1 MIEFSLKNFKFLC
14 DQNNLLQE
22 KIKQEE
28 KQLSEQQKEI
38 ERLKNEISLKNKQ
51 LYKQE
56 FEIKDYQSRDQ
67 IQREELQKLRES
79 LKKCSCM
86 LMNTGNYDAQINN
99 NISLQ
104 KFDLPGDSQK
114 ANQAQKYSQ
123 SIKSTSIQLFDAN
136 ALDQK
141 MEGPQ
146 SKLNNNLISRQNQL
160 QNYKENDYT
169 NFQLENAKSQNNT
182 QQNKGLGLN
191 EQSHTGLDFQCSQ
204 PNNQGVNFSTQQ
216 NYQLN
221 IKINEIP
228 PSALNINDI
237 NIPKFNESQPLN
249 QINKDIKNEYG
260 DIKINLNTN
269 KCASTQPYNQK
280 QQNYPKESKIQE
292 QNDNM
297 EQLIQYQ
304 QMQHHNNN
312 PKSMHSN
319 LSQEASKKGNLVSAA
334 VPQAKNNQ
342 QTTVCPPPSLKNP
355 NAHSRSGSFYQGST
369 QNPHQSLSFHING
382 NATNSQQQSAY
393 SNLTLLKQTLYSNQN
408 PSQSR
413 KSSIQNIQTKKAG
426 ENIIITSSQD
436 NAQQL
441 SSQNTMHAKRN
452 ASSYSGSSTVSQ
464 SLTTSIN
471 GSSSIQNISSGNH
484 FKNQYKIKQKDSSQI
499 IPISLQNTSSV
510 INCNKENFN
519 NASIQNQQQQQQ
531 LQQQQQYQQSKKQY
545 PQMYQ
550 IQQQIQ
556 QVSDNNGQK
565 TLKYINQS
573 KNNFTHTINLEQ
585 QNSQQEEPVNN
596 ALSSK
601 SRGKSQTNFST
612 LYNKE
617 MAEQQKQI
625 GVKQALIHS
634 GGSGTPASVPR
645 GNINHNKASSLTIST
660 SNTSFTQQN
669 SKPISNQ
676 QKQSS
681 INIVLNTEPQQINF
695 NQISFKSD
703 RLTTHTSNN
712 TFSPFAATSQ
722 TMKDLAK
729 IRMESQQTNE
739 DQKMYL
745 KEGDKSLSQTDEYEI
760 EREKD
765 FQQNKTISQAKKNLK
780 IQGNNK
786 QFIEDIEDFNIQ
798 DDTDEQKNDKLKFT
812 HINTDKQKATLLTY
826 FSQQEDSLQIH
837 SNSTINDIPK
847 ERTLREEN
855 NTKNGDLQGRDQ
867 KFNDFIGQKFK
878 IQSEIKKEEP
888 INYPHSNNQITQCKI
903 NNNDIVQPS
912 SITFLPTNNGKIQKN
927 AYFVK
932 SPQKEFNHTQ
942 TQNYKSQNSNNNIYG
957 EENYLTQAEG
967 QPVVNCN
974 YFSKNIKEESINN
987 ESNFINFY
995 SNFSHLNYETI
1006 KEIQN
1011 SQKVSTFSSP
1021 IKQQTPNQIN
1031 KLVKQENSH
1040 FEQTNQTNV
1049 PQVQS
1054 PYQQNLEL
1062 KVKSKSSGN
1071 LSKEPGR
1078 IKQNLES
1085 TNFQKLNPC
1094 PSSII
1099 SYASSSNDSSQIYKI
1114 APTLSYTKSVPAVQ
1128 NKQIQQQDQIG
1139 QKIFEQFA
1147 IYGIDKTELDL
1158 KQPGIQFL
1166 QPKLQYRYP
1175 DKQILDN
1182 SRENTLPFFAFPKGV
1197 ETQRFKMTD
1206 SLSQINEIMFANYV
1220 VEYNENCF
1228 TFVVKTDDSFKKQS
1242 HFQNSN
1248 KLLDMC
1254 NPSKLLYG
1262 ICFKIK
1268 DIIEDDSKGNENTAK
1283 TLANS
1288 QNFWITKR
1296 AICFLT
1302 YYPFIKF
1309 FLDIISSLLNQI
1321 KMERI
1326 KFYSENHE
1334 GIKKDSRLL
1343 ARIEQQYFMRLIQ
1356 NQFYGLLEELKN
1368 LSTPSINSSIYLSY
1382 KQERFM
1388 YYVPGQQ
1395 SAKYIEAEGSS
1406 SIVFS
1411 CIAYETFIEIFFNI
1425 LIEQPM
1431 VFVSANPTLLSS
1443 VILMFYSLIKPFKWP
1458 HPLISILPQN
1468 LIHLLDS
1475 PIPIFLGLNMSKQEV
1490 LERNLCEK
1498 HEQCTFVFL
1507 DDFLVEVSSYTTENK
1522 ELIHKSVLYNKLLS
1536 QTTKLYNDILP
1547 ENLRRNQI
1555 NYQIFQNNFQQN
1567 LNLQEKKKATKS
1579 TVNLVNMQSN
1589 DLKVSKN
1596 NGLTTS
1602 GSNGQMTL
1610 SSSTSDLATS
1620 NNINQIIPLK
1630 KELLISPNE
1639 NQKSACTSLMMS
1651 ISQFI
1656 QSEIVDHLPHKK
1668 LVAKGDVIDLELLE
1682 QYITCQRR
1690 MKDELVSRIIKTQMF
1705 SFFVEE
1711 HYYENNF

>member
-1 MIEFSLKNFKFLC
+1 MIDFSLKNFKILC

-38 ERLKNEISLKNKQ
+38 ERLKNEITLKNKQ

-67 IQREELQKLRES
+67 IQREELQKLREN

-86 LMNTGNYDAQINN
+86 FMNTGNYDAQSNN
-99 NISLQ
+99 NISQQ
-104 KFDLPGDSQK
+104 KFDLAGDCQK

-146 SKLNNNLISRQNQL
+146 SKLNNNLMNRQTQL
-160 QNYKENDYT
+160 QNSKDNEYS
-169 NFQLENAKSQNNT
+169 NFQLENAKFQNNN
-182 QQNKGLGLN
+182 QQNKGSGLN
-191 EQSHTGLDFQCSQ
+191 QQSQTVLDFQLPQ
-204 PNNQGVNFSTQQ
+204 QNNQGISFSAQQ

-221 IKINEIP
+221 FKINEA
-228 PSALNINDI
+228 PSSAALTINDI
-237 NIPKFNESQPLN
+237 NIPKCNEAN
-249 QINKDIKNEYG
+249 QINKDVKNEYG

-269 KCASTQPYNQK
+269 KCGYVQQYNQK
-280 QQNYPKESKIQE
+280 QQNNLKDTKIQE
-292 QNDNM
+292 QNDNT

-304 QMQHHNNN
+304 QMQSLNNN
-312 PKSMHSN
+312 TKSMPSN
-319 LSQEASKKGNLVSAA
+319 ISQEASKKGNLVSAA
-334 VPQAKNNQ
+334 VPQTKNNQ
-342 QTTVCPPPSLKNP
+342 QTSVCPPPSLKNP

-369 QNPHQSLSFHING
+369 PNPHQSLSFHINS
-382 NATNSQQQSAY
+382 NAINGQQQSAY
-393 SNLTLLKQTLYSNQN
+393 SNLTLLKQTMYSNQN
-408 PSQSR
+408 PSHSR

-426 ENIIITSSQD
+426 ENNIIISSQD

-441 SSQNTMHAKRN
+441 SSQNTIQAKRT
-452 ASSYSGSSTVSQ
+452 ASSYTGSNAVSQ
-464 SLTTSIN
+464 SLTTSLN
-471 GSSSIQNISSGNH
+471 GPSSIQNISSGNH
-484 FKNQYKIKQKDSSQI
+484 FKNQYKIKQKDQQQTNQN
-499 IPISLQNTSSV
+499 SLQNTSSV
-510 INCNKENFN
+510 VNCNKENFN

-531 LQQQQQYQQSKKQY
+531 SQYQQPKKQS
-545 PQMYQ
+545 PQVYQ
-550 IQQQIQ
+550 IQQQTQ
-556 QVSDNNGQK
+556 QVNDNNIQK

-573 KNNFTHTINLEQ
+573 KSNFTHAINLEQ
-585 QNSQQEEPVNN
+585 QSCQQEEPVNN

-601 SRGKSQTNFST
+601 SRGKSQTNFTT

-617 MAEQQKQI
+617 VAEQQGKSL
-625 GVKQALIHS
+625 GVKQVSINS
-634 GGSGTPASVPR
+634 GSGTPASVPR
-645 GNINHNKASSLTIST
+645 GNINHNKTSSLTIST

-681 INIVLNTEPQQINF
+681 INIVLNTEPPQISF

-703 RLTTHTSNN
+703 RLMTHTSSN
-712 TFSPFAATSQ
+712 TFSPFGAASQ

-729 IRMESQQTNE
+729 IRMESQQTND

-745 KEGDKSLSQTDEYEI
+745 KEGDKSLSQTDEYEV

-765 FQQNKTISQAKKNLK
+765 FQQNRTISQANKNLN
-780 IQGNNK
+780 IQAQNK

-798 DDTDEQKNDKLKFT
+798 DDTDEQKDDKLKFT

-826 FSQQEDSLQIH
+826 FSQQDDSLQIH

-855 NTKNGDLQGRDQ
+855 NTKNGDLSGRDS
-867 KFNDFIGQKFK
+867 KFNDFLGQKFK
-878 IQSEIKKEEP
+878 IQSEVKKEEP
-888 INYPHSNNQITQCKI
+888 INYPHSNNQITQSKI

-912 SITFLPTNNGKIQKN
+912 SVTFLTTNYGKIQKN
-927 AYFVK
+927 TYFVK
-932 SPQKEFNHTQ
+932 SPSKEFNQTQ
-942 TQNYKSQNSNNNIYG
+942 TQNYKSYSSNNMING
-957 EENYLTQAEG
+957 EENYLTQADV

-974 YFSKNIKEESINN
+974 YFSKNIKEESITN
-987 ESNFINFY
+987 ESNFVNFY
-995 SNFSHLNYETI
+995 SNLSHMNYETVNN
-1006 KEIQN
+1006 IQA

-1021 IKQQTPNQIN
+1021 IKQQTPIQIN
-1031 KLVKQENSH
+1031 KIVNQDNNQ
-1040 FEQTNQTNV
+1040 FEQTNQSNI

-1094 PSSII
+1094 PSSIM
-1099 SYASSSNDSSQIYKI
+1099 SQASTSNNQSQIYKI
-1114 APTLSYTKSVPAVQ
+1114 TPTLSYTKSVPAVQ
-1128 NKQIQQQDQIG
+1128 SKLVQQQDQIG

-1248 KLLDMC
+1248 KLLDTC

-1268 DIIEDDSKGNENTAK
+1268 DIVEDDSKGIENTAK

-1302 YYPFIKF
+1302 YYPFVKF

-1326 KFYSENHE
+1326 NFYTQNHE

-1343 ARIEQQYFMRLIQ
+1343 ARIEQQYFMKLIQ
-1356 NQFYGLLEELKN
+1356 NQFYGILEELKN

-1425 LIEQPM
+1425 LIEQQM
-1431 VFVSANPTLLSS
+1431 VFVSANPALLSS

-1490 LERNLCEK
+1490 LEWNLCEK

-1507 DDFLVEVSSYTTENK
+1507 DDFLVEVSSCTNENR

-1536 QTTKLYNDILP
+1536 QTTKLYNSILP

-1567 LNLQEKKKATKS
+1567 LNLQDKKKTSKS
-1579 TVNLVNMQSN
+1579 TVNLVNVQSN
-1589 DLKVSKN
+1589 DLKISKN

-1620 NNINQIIPLK
+1620 NNLNQIIPMK

-1639 NQKSACTSLMMS
+1639 DQKQACTSLMMS

-1656 QSEIVDHLPHKK
+1656 QCEILDHLPHKK

-1711 HYYENNF
+1711 HYYENNY

>member
-1 MIEFSLKNFKFLC
+1 MIDFSLKNFKFLC

-67 IQREELQKLRES
+67 IQREELQKLREN

-86 LMNTGNYDAQINN
+86 LTNISNYDAQINN

-104 KFDLPGDSQK
+104 KNDFTGDSQK

-123 SIKSTSIQLFDAN
+123 QIKSTSIQLFDTN

-141 MEGPQ
+141 MEGPS
-146 SKLNNNLISRQNQL
+146 SKLNNNLINRQGQL
-160 QNYKENDYT
+160 LNSKENDFT
-169 NFQLENAKSQNNT
+169 NFQLENAKSQNNS
-182 QQNKGLGLN
+182 QQNKGLGVN
-191 EQSHTGLDFQCSQ
+191 EQSLAGIDFQFSQ
-204 PNNQGVNFSTQQ
+204 QNNQSLNLSTQQ

-221 IKINEIP
+221 FKINEAP
-228 PSALNINDI
+228 PSALNLNEI
-237 NIPKFNESQPLN
+237 NIPKFNESLSQN

-269 KCASTQPYNQK
+269 KSQYEK
-280 QQNYPKESKIQE
+280 QQNYLKEPKIQE
-292 QNDNM
+292 QNDNS

-304 QMQHHNNN
+304 QIQPPNNTA
-312 PKSMHSN
+312 KSMLYN
-319 LSQEASKKGNLVSAA
+319 IQQEVSKKGNTLSAA
-334 VPQAKNNQ
+334 VPQIKNNQ
-342 QTTVCPPPSLKNP
+342 QTTVCPPPSLKNQ

-369 QNPHQSLSFHING
+369 HNPHQSLSFHINSNAVNG
-382 NATNSQQQSAY
+382 NNQQQSAY

-426 ENIIITSSQD
+426 ENNTVANSQD
-436 NAQQL
+436 SAQQL
-441 SSQNTMHAKRN
+441 SSQNTIQAKRN

-484 FKNQYKIKQKDSSQI
+484 FKNQYKIKYKDQSQTNLN
-499 IPISLQNTSSV
+499 SLQNTSSA

-519 NASIQNQQQQQQ
+519 NASIQNQQH
-531 LQQQQQYQQSKKQY
+531 QQQQQQQQQSKKQY
-545 PQMYQ
+545 PQVYQ
-550 IQQQIQ
+550 NQQQTQ
-556 QVSDNNGQK
+556 QINDSNAQK
-565 TLKYINQS
+565 TLKYVNQS
-573 KNNFTHTINLEQ
+573 KSNFTHTINLEQ
-585 QNSQQEEPVNN
+585 QNCQQEEPVNN

-617 MAEQQKQI
+617 IAEQQGKQL
-625 GVKQALIHS
+625 GVKQVSINS
-634 GGSGTPASVPR
+634 GSGTPASVPR
-645 GNINHNKASSLTIST
+645 GNINHNKTSSLTIST
-660 SNTSFTQQN
+660 QNTSFMQQN

-676 QKQSS
+676 QKQNS
-681 INIVLNTEPQQINF
+681 INIVLNTEPPQINF

-703 RLTTHTSNN
+703 RLMTHTSNN

-722 TMKDLAK
+722 TLKDLAK
-729 IRMESQQTNE
+729 VRMESQQTNE
-739 DQKMYL
+739 DQKIYL
-745 KEGDKSLSQTDEYEI
+745 KEGDKSLSQTDENEI
-760 EREKD
+760 ERQKD
-765 FQQNKTISQAKKNLK
+765 FQQDKKISQTNKNLN
-780 IQGNNK
+780 IQGQNK

-798 DDTDEQKNDKLKFT
+798 DDTDEQKDDKLRFT

-826 FSQQEDSLQIH
+826 FSQQDESLQIH

-855 NTKNGDLQGRDQ
+855 NTKNGDLSGRDS
-867 KFNDFIGQKFK
+867 KFNDFLGQKFK

-888 INYPHSNNQITQCKI
+888 INHPHNNNQTIQSKNNN

-912 SITFLPTNNGKIQKN
+912 SITFLTTNYGKISKN

-932 SPQKEFNHTQ
+932 SPQKEFNQTQ
-942 TQNYKSQNSNNNIYG
+942 TQNYKTQNSNNIVNG

-967 QPVVNCN
+967 QAIINCN
-974 YFSKNIKEESINN
+974 YFSKNIKEESITN
-987 ESNFINFY
+987 ESNYANFY
-995 SNFSHLNYETI
+995 SNFSQINYETV
-1006 KEIQN
+1006 KEIRF

-1021 IKQQTPNQIN
+1021 IKQQTPNQVN
-1031 KLVKQENSH
+1031 KIVKQENNN
-1040 FEQTNQTNV
+1040 FEQSNV
-1049 PQVQS
+1049 PQIQS
-1054 PYQQNLEL
+1054 PNQQNLEL

-1071 LSKEPGR
+1071 LGKEPGR

-1099 SYASSSNDSSQIYKI
+1099 SQTSSSNTQPSQIYKI
-1114 APTLSYTKSVPAVQ
+1114 TPTLSYTKSVPAVQ
-1128 NKQIQQQDQIG
+1128 NKQVQQQDQLG

-1248 KLLDMC
+1248 KLLDIC

-1268 DIIEDDSKGNENTAK
+1268 DIVEDDSKGNDNSAK

-1302 YYPFIKF
+1302 YYPFVKF

-1326 KFYSENHE
+1326 NFYTQNHE

-1343 ARIEQQYFMRLIQ
+1343 AKIEQQYFMKLIQ

-1431 VFVSANPTLLSS
+1431 VFVSANPALLSS

-1490 LERNLCEK
+1490 LEKNLCEK

-1507 DDFLVEVSSYTTENK
+1507 DDYLVEISQYTSENK
-1522 ELIHKSVLYNKLLS
+1522 ELIHNSVLYNKLLS
-1536 QTTKLYNDILP
+1536 QTTKLYNSILP

-1567 LNLQEKKKATKS
+1567 LNLQDKKKTAKS
-1579 TVNLVNMQSN
+1579 TVNLINVQSN
-1589 DLKVSKN
+1589 DLKISKN

-1610 SSSTSDLATS
+1610 SSSTSDLTTS
-1620 NNINQIIPLK
+1620 NNINQIIPMK

-1639 NQKSACTSLMMS
+1639 NQKQACTSLMMS

-1656 QSEIVDHLPHKK
+1656 QSEILDHLPHKK
-1668 LVAKGDVIDLELLE
+1668 LVARGDVIDLELLE

-1690 MKDELVSRIIKTQMF
+1690 MKDDLVSRIIKTQMF